1 MPIQAQFLALFQDT
15 VFLTNSYIN
24 IYLVRIDERTG
35 NIVILAGESIEIEID
50 RNGRRIVR

>member
-1 MPIQAQFLALFQDT
+1 MPTQAQFLALFQDT
-15 VFLTNSYIN
+15 VFLTNTYVS

-50 RNGRRIVR
+50 RNGRRTVR